1 MQQQAIQVRN
11 LRKSFRKRS
20 GFRKKSELWA
30 IDDVSFTIAQG
41 ETYGLLGPNGSG
53 KSSLIRILS
62 TLLIADSGYVR
73 LLDYTLPEQQEE
85 VRRII
90 GRVSVDAAFYK
101 KLSARENLLYTALLY
116 GQNARQAEH
125 RVIDILEQ
133 LGMEDTKFSTPLE
146 EMSRGMQQKISI
158 ARALMIN
165 PPLLLLDEPTTGL
178 DPKSRRD
185 VQSFLEQQQRREGTT
200 ILLTTHDMAEAERLC
215 SRIGFLARGKL
226 VAEGTATELMRH
238 ANAAT
243 LDDAFITLTG
253 EELKPS
259 ADYAQVDLLNLR
271 MAWEVLMEV
280 ALRQAWAFLFRG
292 YHITRR
298 YIGWVVVFNFYAL
311 VTSATV
317 ALIGVAAK
325 DYQLTLTLVVGA
337 LLWNYL
343 SWLYQEIAMSI
354 AYERWEGTLEYTFM
368 APVSRSVHLLG

>member
-1 MQQQAIQVRN
+1 MQQPAIQVRN
-11 LRKSFRKRS
+11 LRKSFRKRN
-20 GFRKKSELWA
+20 GFRKKSELCA
-30 IDDVSFTIAQG
+30 IDDVSFSVAQG

-73 LLDYTLPEQQEE
+73 MLDFTLPEQADE

-116 GQNARQAEH
+116 GQNAREAER

-133 LGMEDTKFSTPLE
+133 LGMENAKFSTPLE

-185 VQSFLEQQQRREGTT
+185 VQLFLEDLQSREGTT

-215 SRIGFLARGKL
+215 ARIGFLAHGKL
-226 VAEGTATELMRH
+226 VAEGTAEQLKQRSG
-238 ANAAT
+238 AAT
-243 LDDAFITLTG
+243 LDDAFIKLTG
-253 EELKPS
+253 EEL
-259 ADYAQVDLLNLR
+259 AEEEEEEL
-271 MAWEVLMEV
+271 
-280 ALRQAWAFLFRG
+280 
-292 YHITRR
+292 
-298 YIGWVVVFNFYAL
+298 AL
-311 VTSATV
+311 VE
-317 ALIGVAAK
+317 
-325 DYQLTLTLVVGA
+325 D
-337 LLWNYL
+337 
-343 SWLYQEIAMSI
+343 
-354 AYERWEGTLEYTFM
+354 
-368 APVSRSVHLLG
+368 